1 MRKMEQKTTKRVT
14 RERLRAMKAGETL
27 TVQCENGY
35 DLDSQKNTAY
45 AMKKLEGRAFSCCT
59 DGLTLIVTCNGSD

>member
-1 MRKMEQKTTKRVT
+1 MQEKETKTTEKVT
-14 RERLRAMKAGETL
+14 RERLRAMTAGDTL

-45 AMKKLEGRAFSCCT
+45 AMKKLEGRRFSCRAE
-59 DGLTLIVTCNGSD
+59 GLTLIVTCNGSD